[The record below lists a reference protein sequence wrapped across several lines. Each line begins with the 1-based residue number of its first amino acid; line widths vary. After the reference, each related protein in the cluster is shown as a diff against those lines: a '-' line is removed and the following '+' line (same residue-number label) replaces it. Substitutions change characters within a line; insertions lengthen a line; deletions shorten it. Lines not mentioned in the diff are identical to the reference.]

1 MNKIFDFPT
10 EFAVSIY
17 IRLVGHLTKRPKLL
31 IVEKEIS
38 IIALLNIIICL

>member
-17 IRLVGHLTKRPKLL
+17 IRLVLVGHLTKRLKLAKKN
-31 IVEKEIS
+31 EQ
-38 IIALLNIIICL
+38 